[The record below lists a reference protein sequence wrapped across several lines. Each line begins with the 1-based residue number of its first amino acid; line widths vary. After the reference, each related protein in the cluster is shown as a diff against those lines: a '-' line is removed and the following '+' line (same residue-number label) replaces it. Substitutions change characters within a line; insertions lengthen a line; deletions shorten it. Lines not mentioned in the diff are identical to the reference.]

1 MLRFRK
7 REAFTEFDSTIGVG
21 SWMGTQ
27 SELLP
32 TYYVS
37 DQDRMR
43 NNSEAA
49 EGRMIM
55 SSGNNDRNNYLVL

>member
-21 SWMGTQ
+21 SWIGTQ

-37 DQDRMR
+37 DDDRLR
-43 NNSEAA
+43 KNSEAA
-49 EGRMIM
+49 EGRMIV
-55 SSGNNDRNNYLVL
+55 SSGDNDRNNHLVL